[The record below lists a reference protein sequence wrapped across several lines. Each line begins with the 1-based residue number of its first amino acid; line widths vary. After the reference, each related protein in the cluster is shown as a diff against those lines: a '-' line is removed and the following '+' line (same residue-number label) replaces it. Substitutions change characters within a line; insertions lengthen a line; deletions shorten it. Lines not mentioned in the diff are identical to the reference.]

1 MTHPSHPFRVEAL
14 CPVPLGPM
22 PTTGTLSPWAL
33 RPLGDPVVVCQVRST
48 FRVSVHPLPPAHCRV
63 CPAGRS
69 RRRSAHPRETGIRV
83 FSVIPDGGRSHPLGL
98 EFKQSSLTPAWP
110 NSRTS
115 LGPRRWASRR
125 FIRMLLSPQ
134 SFRTKVSGSFYPP
147 SSSGVRTL
155 PTRPDKPLPRRTASV
170 RRHRSRFEVT
180 AVDPSD
186 ARYRTTKLTCR
197 GRLQYPRIARN
208 QYLGTGLLEQGLE
221 VRLRVFQSFMVGLQ
235 SFMVRHYSHL
245 SERLGSG
252 SRGTE

>member
-147 SSSGVRTL
+147 SFSGVRTL
-155 PTRPDKPLPRRTASV
+155 LTRPDKPLPRRTASV
-170 RRHRSRFEVT
+170 RRHECC
-180 AVDPSD
+180 
-186 ARYRTTKLTCR
+186 KLKR
-197 GRLQYPRIARN
+197 KH
-208 QYLGTGLLEQGLE
+208 LLSNDL
-221 VRLRVFQSFMVGLQ
+221 
-235 SFMVRHYSHL
+235 
-245 SERLGSG
+245 
-252 SRGTE
+252 